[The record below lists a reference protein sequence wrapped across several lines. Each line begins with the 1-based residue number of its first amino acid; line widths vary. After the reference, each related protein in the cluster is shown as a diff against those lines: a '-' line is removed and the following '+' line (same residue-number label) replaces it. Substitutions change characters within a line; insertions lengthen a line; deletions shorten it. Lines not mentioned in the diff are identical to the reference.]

1 MKKFSNFNEKVEAKE
16 ELSLKLSILALID
29 KCLTIRSNGSA
40 HRELLNNS
48 ITIDG
53 KDMLANAIVNLISNE
68 SSKEQI
74 KILESLKSQMKDWE
88 TIDNKI
94 QVISDTKENKS
105 KFLLENLNILN
116 NIKKFINIYSKNEN
130 FNDILDIYS
139 NRIEDKNQALLRY
152 KTAML
157 MIEDNEYS
165 NMKESL
171 KLISEKF
178 LQRSKEL

>member
-1 MKKFSNFNEKVEAKE
+1 MKKFSNFNEKVETKE
-16 ELSLKLSILALID
+16 DSLKVSILSLID
-29 KCLTIRSNGSA
+29 KCLTIRSNGAA

-53 KDMLANAIVNLISNE
+53 KEMLANAIINLISNE

-74 KILESLKSQMKDWE
+74 KTLESLKSEMKDWE

-94 QVISDTKENKS
+94 QVITDTKENKS

-139 NRIEDKNQALLRY
+139 NRIEDKKQALLRH
-152 KTAML
+152 KTAIL
-157 MIEDNEYS
+157 MMEDNEYS
-165 NMKESL
+165 SIKDSL
-171 KLISEKF
+171 KLVSEKF